1 MSRWTGG
8 WLVVALIVAAT
19 TVGFAHMKLAK
30 TLPAADSTVTSKPA
44 KVQLW
49 YSQAPDKAVSRI
61 TLAGPSGAVKLGPV
75 EVGSD
80 KSMSATVEGATPD
93 GAYKVSWQ
101 TAGDDGHVQK
111 GEFAFTVRQTR

>member
-8 WLVVALIVAAT
+8 WLAMALIVAAT

-80 KSMSATVEGATPD
+80 KSMSAAVEGATPD
-93 GAYKVSWQ
+93 GGYKVSWQ

-111 GEFAFTVRQTR
+111 GDFVFTVRQTR